1 MGDTGKEDI
10 LTIEHLNKEFTVDN
24 EIVNVVS
31 DVNLTVKE
39 GEFVSIVGP
48 SGCGKSTLFRIIG
61 GLESSTT
68 GIVKNKERTI
78 DGISKNIGMVF
89 QESRLFPWLKIRD
102 NVAFGISREEKRE
115 TGHKID
121 ELVDYYL
128 DLVDL
133 KDFANAYP
141 NQLSGGMQQR
151 VSIARTLIENPE
163 ILLLDEPFS
172 ALDAFT
178 RMSLQGELLHIWE
191 RAGKTMILVT
201 HDIDEAIFL
210 SDRVI
215 VLSERPAT
223 VKKEFRIVLDRPR
236 DRSSLEFM
244 NIRRKI
250 MMEFFDRRD
259 ASIEYFI

>member
-1 MGDTGKEDI
+1 MGETGNENI
-10 LTIEHLNKEFTVDN
+10 LTIEHLDKEFTVDN
-24 EIVNVVS
+24 EIVKVVS
-31 DVNLTVKE
+31 DVNLNVKE
-39 GEFVSIVGP
+39 GEFISIVGP

-61 GLESSTT
+61 GLETAT
-68 GIVKNKERTI
+68 DGIVRNKERCI

-102 NVAFGISREEKRE
+102 NVAFGISREEKKE
-115 TGHKID
+115 TGRKTEEI
-121 ELVDYYL
+121 VDYYL

-133 KDFANAYP
+133 RDFANAYP

-178 RMSLQGELLHIWE
+178 RMSLQGELLRIWE

-215 VLSERPAT
+215 VLTERPAT
-223 VKKEFRIVLDRPR
+223 VKKEFRITLDRPR
-236 DRSSLEFM
+236 DRSSIEFM

-250 MMEFFDRRD
+250 MMEFFDRKD
-259 ASIEYFI
+259 AAIEYFI